1 MAVQVWPTP
10 QARDGKGTDREQLRA
25 HNARPLNEL
34 VAHWPAPTSL
44 SFDGSHHPGNSRSY
58 NRTMELAAGLWRSPT
73 SSEEKR
79 GATPDWT
86 PKPQA
91 GEHSLTRQASLWSP
105 PSVADVEGGRTSRS
119 GDRKD
124 ELLLNTQAKAASS
137 PSSLP
142 ALVIWR
148 LGPPC
153 WRDRLTVLRLY
164 RTLTQPRAPTW
175 ARLRT
180 WAARATRP
188 KLSAAFVEW
197 LMGWP
202 PGWTACACS
211 ATELSRFRA
220 RMRSALWA
228 LPSHDA
234 PPAQPSLFG

>member
-1 MAVQVWPTP
+1 MLAKGYNGNGVGGSLAVIAGTWPTP
-10 QARDGKGTDREQLRA
+10 NATDGDKAPEHYSRGPSNPSLPAAAKGWQTARVSAGGYTRDRGDPMKSRPTLEGQAA
-25 HNARPLNEL
+25 
-34 VAHWPAPTSL
+34 
-44 SFDGSHHPGNSRSY
+44 
-58 NRTMELAAGLWRSPT
+58 
-73 SSEEKR
+73 
-79 GATPDWT
+79 
-86 PKPQA
+86 
-91 GEHSLTRQASLWSP
+91 LWSS

-124 ELLLNTQAKAASS
+124 ELLLNTQAKAASC
-137 PSSLP
+137 PSCLP

-153 WRDRLTVLRLY
+153 WRDRLTALRLY
-164 RTLTQPRAPTW
+164 RTLTSPRAPTW
-175 ARLRT
+175 PRLRS

-211 ATELSRFRA
+211 ATELSRFKA
-220 RMRSALWA
+220 RMRSALSA